1 MEYARNK
8 LFRYNHEIA
17 AGENIPHQHF
27 DEKSIV
33 IYPGQ
38 VEEAIH
44 AVSVPGKI
52 SLAELRFWAYVPDPE
67 NIVRDNSADAEMS
80 EEHHPTDQTESI
92 FDGDVQDQKKQHQRE
107 TQDAYLDIV
116 VFEIPVHC
124 SSGTTLCDLPSYG
137 IGAIVD
143 DHPEGSIPQ
152 PYLTLCNATTGRL
165 NLHAETFR
173 GYHTALHIPP
183 TGYLMKDRITDPG
196 AHKIPSFPSKDSQY
210 EILIANCDTHV
221 YGTGRNIELSGE
233 IVFEY
238 DPSLLIASGSEESRL
253 SQHYNGANDSPSHY
267 HIGTRHQQ
275 QEYGEDIVMDPMS
288 LLKLVVVGFFIC
300 VFFTLASFRIHRGTR
315 ADYFLARMNE
325 RRSSNNNSS
334 SSSSSSSS
342 GDGGGGGESG
352 EGEA

>member
-8 LFRYNHEIA
+8 LFRYNHENA
-17 AGENIPHQHF
+17 AGENIPQQHF

-44 AVSVPGKI
+44 VVSVPGKI
-52 SLAELRFWAYVPDPE
+52 SLEELRFWAYVPDPHGFHDPE
-67 NIVRDNSADAEMS
+67 NTIRDNSADAEMS
-80 EEHHPTDQTESI
+80 EEQHSTDQTENI
-92 FDGDVQDQKKQHQRE
+92 FNVDIPDKKKQHQRE

-124 SSGTTLCDLPSYG
+124 SSGTSPCNLPSYG

-143 DHPEGSIPQ
+143 DHPKGSIPQ
-152 PYLTLCNATTGRL
+152 PYLALCNATTGRL
-165 NLHAETFR
+165 ALHADTFR

-183 TGYLMKDRITDPG
+183 TGYLMKDRITDPD

-210 EILIANCDTHV
+210 EILIANCDTNA

-238 DPSLLIASGSEESRL
+238 DPSLLTASGSDESRL

-275 QEYGEDIVMDPMS
+275 QEYGENIVMDSMS
-288 LLKLVVVGFFIC
+288 LLKLVSVGFVIC

-315 ADYFLARMNE
+315 ADYFMARMNE
-325 RRSSNNNSS
+325 RRRNANRNS
-334 SSSSSSSS
+334 
-342 GDGGGGGESG
+342 GGESR
-352 EGEA
+352 EREA

>member
-1 MEYARNK
+1 MEYVRSK
-8 LFRYNHEIA
+8 LLLYNHEGA
-17 AGENIPHQHF
+17 AGEKSPHQQF
-27 DEKSIV
+27 EEKTIV
-33 IYPGQ
+33 IYPGR

-52 SLAELRFWAYVPDPE
+52 SLEELRFWAYVPDPHDYYDSE
-67 NIVRDNSADAEMS
+67 NTIRDNSADAEMS
-80 EEHHPTDQTESI
+80 EEHNPTDHTENILNS
-92 FDGDVQDQKKQHQRE
+92 DAEDQKKQHRRE

-124 SSGTTLCDLPSYG
+124 SSGTTPCDLPSYG

-165 NLHAETFR
+165 NLHTDTFR

-183 TGYLMKDRITDPG
+183 TGYLMKDRITDPE

-238 DPSLLIASGSEESRL
+238 DPSLLTASGSEESGS

-275 QEYGEDIVMDPMS
+275 EEYGEIIVIDPMS
-288 LLKLVVVGFFIC
+288 LLKLVGVGLFIC

-315 ADYFLARMNE
+315 EDYFMTRMNE
-325 RRSSNNNSS
+325 RRRNANSS
-334 SSSSSSSS
+334 SSN
-342 GDGGGGGESG
+342 GDSGGESG
-352 EGEA
+352 EGGA